1 MITALK
7 LRAAFTGRSAVDFT
21 YTVYV
26 NTVTAVAENFS
37 TVAVVIIPETK
48 IIYIM
53 SDKKGF
59 RAGKSTWIAVGVIVF
74 IILLFIWLTM
84 ADLWGDTDVAAF
96 IPPMA

>member
-1 MITALK
+1 
-7 LRAAFTGRSAVDFT
+7 
-21 YTVYV
+21 
-26 NTVTAVAENFS
+26 
-37 TVAVVIIPETK
+37 
-48 IIYIM
+48 M

-59 RAGKSTWIAVGVIVF
+59 KTGKNTWIAVGVIVF